1 MRVEILSQAFDPWAC
16 LQQAEQS
23 LQMQYGQCG
32 AMANFIGKMRNHN
45 EGDKVTAMF
54 LEHYP
59 GMTEHHLEKLSDAA
73 HQRWSLLDT
82 LIVHRV
88 GDIYPG
94 ETIVLVAVWAT
105 HRAPALDACRY
116 LIEALKQQAPFWKR
130 ETLAQGS
137 RWVSHNPP
145 GSIT

>member
-1 MRVEILSQAFDPWAC
+1 MKIQLTTADFNPWQEVQNYQATHEIAKKFGATSVFVGTMRDFNGGNAV
-16 LQQAEQS
+16 QS
-23 LQMQYGQCG
+23 
-32 AMANFIGKMRNHN
+32 
-45 EGDKVTAMF
+45 MF

-105 HRAPALDACRY
+105 HRAPALNACRY

-137 RWVSHNPP
+137 RWVSHNTP